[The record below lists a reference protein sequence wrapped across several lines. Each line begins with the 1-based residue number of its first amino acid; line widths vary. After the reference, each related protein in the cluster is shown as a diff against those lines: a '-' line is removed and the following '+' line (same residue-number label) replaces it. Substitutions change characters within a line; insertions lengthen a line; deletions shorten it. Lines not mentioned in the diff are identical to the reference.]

1 MIKPDKRE
9 EENSLSK
16 NNEKEEENSLSKNN
30 EKEEENSLSKNN
42 EKEEENSLSKN
53 NEKEEE
59 NSLSKNNEKEREI
72 TVEDKLKETEEK
84 LLRALAD
91 IENQRR
97 RFEKERQEAFDFG
110 GFNFARESLSLLDN
124 IDRAITSFKNDNNL
138 KNNKDLDKIIDGI
151 EIVKKD
157 LISIFK
163 KNDIKEIECINK
175 KFDPNFHQAMLEVE
189 DNTRNPG
196 TVVQE
201 IQKGY
206 MMKDRLLRPSLVSVT
221 KKREEK
227 AEKTTEAD
235 EKEQKK

>member
-1 MIKPDKRE
+1 MTKPDK
-9 EENSLSK
+9 
-16 NNEKEEENSLSKNN
+16 KEEENSLSKNK
-30 EKEEENSLSKNN
+30 EKEEENLLSKNK
-42 EKEEENSLSKN
+42 EKGEENSLSN
-53 NEKEEE
+53 
-59 NSLSKNNEKEREI
+59 NNEKEREK

-227 AEKTTEAD
+227 AEKTTGAD